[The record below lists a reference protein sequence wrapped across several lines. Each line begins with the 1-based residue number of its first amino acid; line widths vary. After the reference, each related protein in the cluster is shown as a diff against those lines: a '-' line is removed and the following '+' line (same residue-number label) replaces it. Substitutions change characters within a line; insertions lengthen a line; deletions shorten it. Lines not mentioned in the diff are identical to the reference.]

1 MALWQEFQLISESR
15 KKISIWFKI
24 KSFFMYGITT
34 WDFYK
39 QDISKIIITIQAM
52 YYDAKQSELSCEIA
66 NAEEYLNGVNKNL
79 LDDLCNQS
87 MIMLKDSLARK
98 YDGNSSRKIFNEDN
112 LWKNSYEV
120 LKEYPVILSTTF
132 SQEIV

>member
-1 MALWQEFQLISESR
+1 MAEFQLISESR

-52 YYDAKQSELSCEIA
+52 YYDA
-66 NAEEYLNGVNKNL
+66 NAIRICHVRLPM
-79 LDDLCNQS
+79 QRS
-87 MIMLKDSLARK
+87 I
-98 YDGNSSRKIFNEDN
+98 
-112 LWKNSYEV
+112 
-120 LKEYPVILSTTF
+120 
-132 SQEIV
+132 